1 MCLNLVVTSN
11 YVDEMADIAVAI
23 KGSIYVDKIISNT
36 L

>member
-11 YVDEMADIAVAI
+11 YADEMADIAVAVE
-23 KGSIYVDKIISNT
+23 GSIYIDKIISNT